1 MTDYNLRINYI
12 GVDSMN
18 AEIISVGTEI
28 VLGQIVNTNAPLL
41 ARQLATLGITADRQ
55 LAIPDQHDLMVDAI
69 RTAWR
74 RSPLVFVCGGLGP
87 TADDVTLAAVAEAV
101 GTDLT
106 VDQDHWRWIQET
118 FVERHKEMMP
128 ENIQQAKYL
137 TGGSPLKNAVGLALG
152 SWYEQDGYRLVVLP
166 GPPREFKPM
175 VVQEVMPRLAKIVG
189 QHVQI
194 TSRTLNFFGRPESQL
209 MDEIAAV
216 TADLTGVTITSYVQ
230 PDAIQVRMTV
240 RDQPREAAV
249 QLLDT
254 AQAKILEKE
263 SPFFFGVGND
273 CRLANVVVDL
283 LRKRGLRVTAAES
296 LTGGMFQST
305 ICSVPGA
312 SNVFDGGFVT
322 YAATAKEQ
330 LLGIDPQIIEKH
342 GVVSAETA
350 AQMAEKSR
358 EKLGADVG
366 LGFTGV
372 AGPDSLEGQPAGTVW
387 IGLAMAGQP
396 TQTKL
401 CHLGSYRGRQ
411 AIRQR
416 SVQTGLQM
424 LYQTL
429 TK

>member
-1 MTDYNLRINYI
+1 
-12 GVDSMN
+12 MN

-55 LAIPDQHDLMVDAI
+55 LAIPDQRDLMVAAI
-69 RTAWR
+69 RTAWQ
-74 RSPLVFVCGGLGP
+74 RSSLVFVCGGLGP

-101 GTDLT
+101 GTDLA
-106 VDQDHWRWIQET
+106 VDQDHWQWIKGT
-118 FVERHKEMMP
+118 FAERHKAMMP

-137 TGGSPLKNAVGLALG
+137 NGGVPLNNAVGLALG
-152 SWYEQDGYRLVVLP
+152 SWYEQDDRRLVVLP
-166 GPPREFKPM
+166 GPPREFKSM
-175 VVQEVMPRLAKIVG
+175 VTQEVMPRLAKIVR

-194 TSRTLNFFGRPESQL
+194 TSRTLNFFGRPESEL

-216 TADLTGVTITSYVQ
+216 TANLTGVTITSYVQ
-230 PDAIQVRMTV
+230 PAAIQVRMTV
-240 RDQPREAAV
+240 RNQPQDVAER
-249 QLLDT
+249 LLDA
-254 AQAKILEKE
+254 AQARILEKE
-263 SPFFFGVGND
+263 SPFFFGVGDD

-358 EKLGADVG
+358 EKLGANVG

-387 IGLAMAGQP
+387 VGLAIAGRP

-401 CHLGSYRGRQ
+401 CHLGAYRGRQ
-411 AIRQR
+411 AVRQR
-416 SVQTGLQM
+416 SVQAGLQM
-424 LYQTL
+424 LYQAL
-429 TK
+429 IK

>member
-1 MTDYNLRINYI
+1 
-12 GVDSMN
+12 MN

-41 ARQLATLGITADRQ
+41 ARQLATLGIAADRQ
-55 LAIPDQHDLMVDAI
+55 LAIPDRHDLMVDAI
-69 RTAWR
+69 RAAWR
-74 RSPLVFVCGGLGP
+74 RSSLVFVCGGLGP

-101 GTDLT
+101 GTGLT
-106 VDQDHWRWIQET
+106 VDQQHWQWIQET
-118 FVERHKEMMP
+118 FAERHQAMMP

-152 SWYEQDGYRLVVLP
+152 SWYERDGHRLVVLP

-175 VVQEVMPRLAKIVG
+175 VVQEVMPRLTKVVR

-194 TSRTLNFFGRPESQL
+194 TSRTLNFFSRPESQL
-209 MDEIAAV
+209 MNEIAAV

-230 PDAIQVRMTV
+230 PDAIQVRLTV
-240 RDQPREAAV
+240 RDQPQDVASK
-249 QLLDT
+249 LLDA
-254 AQAKILEKE
+254 AQDAIVKKE
-263 SPFFFGVGND
+263 EPFFFGVGDD

-283 LRKRGLRVTAAES
+283 LRKRNLRMTAAES

-322 YAATAKEQ
+322 YAAAAKEQ
-330 LLGIDPQIIEKH
+330 LLGIDPQLIEKH

-358 EKLGADVG
+358 GKLGVDVG

-387 IGLAMAGQP
+387 IGLAIAGRP
-396 TQTKL
+396 TQTRL
-401 CHLGSYRGRQ
+401 CRFGAYRGRQ

-424 LYQTL
+424 LYRAL
-429 TK
+429 IK

>member
-1 MTDYNLRINYI
+1 
-12 GVDSMN
+12 MN

-28 VLGQIVNTNAPLL
+28 ILGQIVNTNAPLL

-69 RTAWR
+69 RAAWQ

-106 VDQDHWRWIQET
+106 VDQDHWQWIQET

-152 SWYEQDGYRLVVLP
+152 SWYEQDGHRIVVLP

-175 VVQEVMPRLAKIVG
+175 VIQEVMPRLAKIVG

-240 RDQPREAAV
+240 RDQPQDAAA
-249 QLLDT
+249 QLLDA
-254 AQAKILEKE
+254 AQVKILKKE
-263 SPFFFGVGND
+263 SPFFFGVGDD
-273 CRLANVVVDL
+273 CRLANVVVQL
-283 LRKRGLRVTAAES
+283 LRERGLRVTAAES

-330 LLGIDPQIIEKH
+330 LLGINPQIIEKH

-358 EKLGADVG
+358 EKLGVDVG

-387 IGLAMAGQP
+387 IGLAIAGQP

-401 CHLGSYRGRQ
+401 SHLGAYRGRQ
-411 AIRQR
+411 AVRQR

-424 LYQTL
+424 LYQAL